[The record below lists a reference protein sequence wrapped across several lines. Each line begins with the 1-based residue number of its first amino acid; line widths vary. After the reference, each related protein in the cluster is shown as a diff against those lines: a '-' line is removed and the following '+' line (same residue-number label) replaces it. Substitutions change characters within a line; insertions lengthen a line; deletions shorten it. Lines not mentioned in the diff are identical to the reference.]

1 VTGILGV
8 LERGAASPTGAGYV
22 SATADGSLDDRT
34 QLTFG
39 DSSCLRPLRR
49 TIRAMLP
56 DADEET
62 LVDAELVATELVAN
76 ALEHAEGPRSVEIT
90 RQTITVVD
98 GSPDAQLTIG
108 TSRLGDH
115 RGRGL
120 TILQATSLWNV
131 TRTATSKAVAAV
143 LTVRTA

>member
-1 VTGILGV
+1 M
-8 LERGAASPTGAGYV
+8 
-22 SATADGSLDDRT
+22 SATADGSPDDRT
-34 QLTFG
+34 PSDDRAELTFE

-49 TIRAMLP
+49 TIREMLP

-90 RQTITVVD
+90 RDPAGSLTITVVD
-98 GSPDAQLTIG
+98 GSPEAQLTIG

-120 TILQATSLWNV
+120 TILEATSLWNV
-131 TRTATSKAVAAV
+131 TRTATSKAIAAV
-143 LTVRTA
+143 LTVRPA